1 MTDVKL
7 RLLNRAFQGSLS
19 IQILDD
25 PPVSMRPKRARV
37 AGHSL
42 VEKSADLFNQSVGK
56 VFIRSLV
63 DAFVKLCARR
73 IERKDPEPGCDI
85 RRRRPQRP
93 LTGNLLARLQIELD
107 CALYSGPVA
116 RVQLACFV

>member
-7 RLLNRAFQGSLS
+7 RLHNRPFQGSLS
-19 IQILDD
+19 IQILDY
-25 PPVSMRPKRARV
+25 PPISMRPQRARV

-42 VEKSADLFNQSVGK
+42 VEKSADLFNQSFGK
-56 VFIRSLV
+56 VFIGSLV

-73 IERKDPEPGCDI
+73 IERKDSEPGCDI

-93 LTGNLLARLQIELD
+93 LTGNSFAGLQIKLD

-116 RVQLACFV
+116 RV